1 MDEQK
6 SKQGMEEMWGEQ
18 VVVLRAEDAK
28 RGQLFSEGNYAMF
41 IHWGPYSNLDGKTY
55 YGMGATRSAFPAWRA
70 I

>member
-41 IHWGPYSNLDGKTY
+41 IHWGPYSNL
-55 YGMGATRSAFPAWRA
+55 ANRR
-70 I
+70 